1 MSGLREFL
9 ASAQVFAKNADAFA
23 RNAGPAL
30 GAASDLMDAAGAVRR
45 SLRGSPAAQYR
56 ATHGDEAPAGVELV
70 DVPDASSG
78 LIELGE
84 LDAVLYW
91 ADKGH
96 GPERFVHDFGD
107 EHGRKVGALPILCFA
122 RDGSGLVVARGR
134 SLYRVTAH
142 GIEG

>member
-1 MSGLREFL
+1 MSGLRAL
-9 ASAQVFAKNADAFA
+9 ISSAEAFA

-30 GAASDLMDAAGAVRR
+30 VAGRELVAASTALHR
-45 SLRGSPAAQYR
+45 SLRGSAAAQYR
-56 ATHGDEAPAGVELV
+56 ATHGEIEPLGVEMVDVADPAGGLV
-70 DVPDASSG
+70 
-78 LIELGE
+78 ELGE

-91 ADKGH
+91 ADKGN

-122 RDGSGLVVARGR
+122 RDGSGLVIARGR